1 MTYNIVWG
9 SYFYWRYE
17 IPNFDEFLSKIETY
31 TEKDV
36 DNTKFNWSSSCD
48 CDKILLAPEDWQ
60 SLVQPSLD
68 MLSKDICRNFKYK
81 KFPYQYLM
89 FDPWINFYKRN
100 QYQEIHEHTENSLVC
115 VMFFNKGPD
124 FSSFYFYDRNNTCL
138 DENTKKLLQ
147 YQNIHH
153 VDYQAG
159 DVIFFPGHM
168 LHGVTPH
175 KSDEVRKTFSVN
187 FNLR

>member
-1 MTYNIVWG
+1 MSYNVAWG
-9 SYFYWRYE
+9 SYFYWRYK

-31 TEKDV
+31 TEKDI
-36 DNTKFNWSSSCD
+36 DNTKFNWGSTCD
-48 CDKILLAPEDWQ
+48 CDRIPLSYEDYQ

-68 MLSKDICRNFKYK
+68 IWGKDIGRNFKYK
-81 KFPYQYLM
+81 M
-89 FDPWINFYKRN
+89 FNPWINFYKRN
-100 QYQEIHEHTENSLVC
+100 QYQEIHDHTENSLVC

-138 DENTKKLLQ
+138 DQSMKQLLQ
-147 YQNIHH
+147 YDNTHH
-153 VDYQAG
+153 VDYEAG
-159 DVIFFPGHM
+159 EVIFFPGHM

-187 FNLR
+187 FNLATT